1 MKTDQG
7 WVIEF
12 QHSYIK
18 PEERQSRDAFY
29 EKLVWVVDA
38 TRRKRDA
45 KQFSEA
51 LSTGTQLSAEPMLV
65 EVRSD
70 ECALLR
76 EWTASRAPVF
86 FDFGIEQ
93 PLTWCVAGHPDGRAY
108 VGPVSH
114 ANFIKL
120 HRDGA
125 VQPAGDFDE
134 LVKNVHEL
142 VAMYESYRKAQAWKG
157 GSLQPFDAF
166 GRHSARRGRDRRRL

>member
-51 LSTGTQLSAEPMLV
+51 LSTGTRLSAEPTLV
-65 EVRSD
+65 KVRSD

-76 EWTASRAPVF
+76 EWTASRVPVF
-86 FDFGIEQ
+86 F
-93 PLTWCVAGHPDGRAY
+93 
-108 VGPVSH
+108 
-114 ANFIKL
+114 
-120 HRDGA
+120 
-125 VQPAGDFDE
+125 
-134 LVKNVHEL
+134 
-142 VAMYESYRKAQAWKG
+142 
-157 GSLQPFDAF
+157 
-166 GRHSARRGRDRRRL
+166 